1 MLLIIIPTPYY
12 MGHLCP
18 ALRAKTEVRVA
29 QGQRAK
35 LKPEAGAR
43 KHCAKILTRVEHVI
57 DTRESASHILAILHQ
72 IVQEYIQFVG
82 FWKSLIRHERNM
94 LLNY

>member
-1 MLLIIIPTPYY
+1 
-12 MGHLCP
+12 MGRLCP

-43 KHCAKILTRVEHVI
+43 KHCAKIPTRVEHVI
-57 DTRESASHILAILHQ
+57 DTGESASHILAISHQ
-72 IVQEYIQFVG
+72 TVQELEPKMHPVC
-82 FWKSLIRHERNM
+82 R
-94 LLNY
+94 LLEESDQV